1 MPITEAFGANQTY
14 LAQVERFFKVGELVF
29 QTVSLP
35 FNMEAQTQTNWCWA
49 ATAKSVSHY
58 FFKRSTW
65 TQCKIASAE
74 LGLTCCVSPVPSACN
89 VSWFL
94 DRALT
99 RTQNFVSIRT
109 GTLSYDE
116 IRAEILAGR
125 PVGARIGWSGGG
137 GHFMVIYG
145 CSRIAGTIYLDI
157 DDPIYGK
164 STPTLSTFTNS
175 YQGSGSWTHSYF
187 TKTWPNV
194 RFKLPPLELAL
205 PELIHKVWPVL
216 AVKRGKTDLAPPADA
231 PIGIP
236 HHVYTLGLD
245 QLSAG
250 GALPTRPV
258 ALRVFELDQALER
271 PKAFFDMSAQEGQSP
286 EFQSLSEEPA
296 TLQLLEQ
303 GLAAIAALPESNDM
317 PEVRFL
323 RVPALYVDAFWLHYD
338 DDKRDLFVPVRAPEI
353 LPQFRPLPASEFLA
367 SLQRAVTARA
377 VSRDDT
383 IAP

>member
-1 MPITEAFGANQTY
+1 
-14 LAQVERFFKVGELVF
+14 
-29 QTVSLP
+29 
-35 FNMEAQTQTNWCWA
+35 
-49 ATAKSVSHY
+49 
-58 FFKRSTW
+58 
-65 TQCKIASAE
+65 
-74 LGLTCCVSPVPSACN
+74 
-89 VSWFL
+89 
-94 DRALT
+94 
-99 RTQNFVSIRT
+99 
-109 GTLSYDE
+109 
-116 IRAEILAGR
+116 
-125 PVGARIGWSGGG
+125 
-137 GHFMVIYG
+137 MVIYG

>member
-1 MPITEAFGANQTY
+1 MCQKPPKLHRRALIVTPYKLWTLGAFVPRLYLWKLGGLLCPSPRPSARNQTY
-14 LAQVERFFKVGELVF
+14 LAQVEKFFKVGELIF

-35 FNMEAQTQTNWCWA
+35 FDMEAQTQTNWCWA

-65 TQCKIASAE
+65 DAIKIASAE

-125 PVGARIGWSGGG
+125 PVGAQIGWSGGG

-164 STPTLSTFTNS
+164 SNPTLSTFTNS
-175 YQGSGSWTHSYF
+175 YQGSGS
-187 TKTWPNV
+187 
-194 RFKLPPLELAL
+194 
-205 PELIHKVWPVL
+205 
-216 AVKRGKTDLAPPADA
+216 
-231 PIGIP
+231 
-236 HHVYTLGLD
+236 
-245 QLSAG
+245 
-250 GALPTRPV
+250 
-258 ALRVFELDQALER
+258 
-271 PKAFFDMSAQEGQSP
+271 
-286 EFQSLSEEPA
+286 
-296 TLQLLEQ
+296 
-303 GLAAIAALPESNDM
+303 
-317 PEVRFL
+317 
-323 RVPALYVDAFWLHYD
+323 
-338 DDKRDLFVPVRAPEI
+338 
-353 LPQFRPLPASEFLA
+353 
-367 SLQRAVTARA
+367 
-377 VSRDDT
+377 
-383 IAP
+383 